1 MNKSVIITGAS
12 KGIGKATAETFAQN
26 GYNVLIVYNSSEE
39 DAFDL
44 KNNLNILYPNQI
56 ITIFKCDI
64 KNIDECLEMAKFAIS
79 IFGKIDVLVA
89 NAGVAQQKLFIDC
102 TDDDFNYI
110 INNNLKGVYNSI
122 RSVVNHMIN
131 NKSGH
136 IITISSIWGICGGAN
151 ETIYSASKAGIIG
164 LSKALANELGPSNI
178 CVNCIAPGVID
189 TQMNNN
195 LTKNEKQEIINTT
208 PLNRLGE
215 PKDIAKTVLF
225 LAQSSFITGQT
236 IIVDGGLTN
245 V

>member
-122 RSVVNHMIN
+122 RSVINHMIN